1 MEPPKEPPKDINEE
15 FEDKSEEQYDQENED
30 IGREAI
36 DKLYS
41 DIKTQLETFNKRLVE
56 LNKILDITIETRLA
70 LDNFETKY
78 RNPEGE
84 RINGSDERLSK
95 SEKNAREQKDKIGD
109 EKRANREKS
118 RKRIVIAVLGLLV
131 AGGVIAFLIQY
142 TQNKE
147 PKPTDQF
154 TQQDVDDAKAII
166 EKWKSLSDDQLW
178 ENIASY
184 ADGYNPSL
192 QTQMLMMGYIKNWA
206 NTSDFTWD
214 ATDKADLID
223 KLKDAYEIEN
233 KSSAIYRSVAK
244 MTYKNTNLPR
254 SIAADLCELA
264 LADLLAQSQ
273 EDSNDNSN

>member
-1 MEPPKEPPKDINEE
+1 MEPGEKTPNTVDEE
-15 FEDKSEEQYDQENED
+15 YENKSEEEYDRENED

-142 TQNKE
+142 IQNKE

-178 ENIASY
+178 ENIANY

-233 KSSAIYRSVAK
+233 KSSAIYRTVEK
-244 MTYKNTNLPR
+244 TTYKNTKLPR

-273 EDSNDNSN
+273 EDSDDNSN